1 MFSHGIC
8 DSWILSTSDLDKKKS
23 FLNKIWALQTHCDGQ
38 SLADSKVVAP
48 PTRYVQKILR
58 VKTLN
63 NDHDSFRMEN
73 NGYYFSHHELL
84 GTLKAFKIVTR

>member
-1 MFSHGIC
+1 MHR
-8 DSWILSTSDLDKKKS
+8 KKIV
-23 FLNKIWALQTHCDGQ
+23 NKIWALQTHCDGQ

>member
-1 MFSHGIC
+1 MH
-8 DSWILSTSDLDKKKS
+8 TKKIV
-23 FLNKIWALQTHCDGQ
+23 NKIWTLQTHCGGQ

-63 NDHDSFRMEN
+63 NDHDSFRM
-73 NGYYFSHHELL
+73 
-84 GTLKAFKIVTR
+84 